1 MNAMPKYVASTTP
14 KSADW
19 NNSTII
25 QADVA
30 AAAAKL
36 KKDLKG
42 DILVTGSRSIVTLL
56 KHHGLINE
64 YRFMVF
70 PIVLR
75 SGMRLLADTPDAKTL
90 KLVSSEQRGPDVMV
104 LTYVKA

>member
-19 NNSTII
+19 NNSAII
-25 QADVA
+25 QADV
-30 AAAAKL
+30 AAKL

-56 KHHGLINE
+56 KHHGLIDE

-75 SGMRLLADTPDAKTL
+75 SSMRLLADTPDAKTL

-104 LTYVKA
+104 LTCVKA